1 MCYGNMLGIPTLL
14 YFVDL
19 NHTSPIQLAARST
32 AWVYGRPP
40 ADITNS
46 NPGGDVDVDVDV
58 CLL

>member
-19 NHTSPIQLAARST
+19 NHTSPIPLAERSK
-32 AWVYGRPP
+32 AWVCGRSPVEV
-40 ADITNS
+40 ASS
-46 NPGGDVDVDVDV
+46 NPGGDVDVDVHV